1 MDLHRALFSD
11 LHQITQRK
19 CEMGLKKLVG
29 ADWAHVQVPYE
40 WFDYILL
47 PFRVVL
53 LVVLLL
59 IVIPLMKVG
68 KLLNWLANHP
78 AVQPFDRRDSR

>member
-1 MDLHRALFSD
+1 
-11 LHQITQRK
+11 
-19 CEMGLKKLVG
+19 MGLKKLVG
-29 ADWAHVQVPYE
+29 ADWAYTQVPYK

-53 LVVLLL
+53 LVSLLL
-59 IVIPLMKVG
+59 IVIPLMKIG
-68 KLLNWLANHP
+68 KFLNWLANHP